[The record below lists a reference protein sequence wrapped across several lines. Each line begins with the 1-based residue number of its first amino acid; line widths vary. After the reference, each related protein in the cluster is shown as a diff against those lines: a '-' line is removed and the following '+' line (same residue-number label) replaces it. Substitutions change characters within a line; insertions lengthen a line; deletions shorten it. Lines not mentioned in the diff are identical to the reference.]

1 MPFTLYFNDLCPK
14 CGRPIMQAVI
24 ESHPTDRD
32 LAIQKF
38 HCANCGPIK
47 IKSISLKPAK
57 PRPEIAA

>member
-1 MPFTLYFNDLCPK
+1 
-14 CGRPIMQAVI
+14 MQAVI

-47 IKSISLKPAK
+47 IKSISLKPNK